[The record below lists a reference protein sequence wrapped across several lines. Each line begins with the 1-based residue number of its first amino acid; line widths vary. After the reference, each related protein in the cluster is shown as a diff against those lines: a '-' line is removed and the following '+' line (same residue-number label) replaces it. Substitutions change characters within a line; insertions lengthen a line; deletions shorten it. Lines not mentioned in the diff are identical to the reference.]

1 MESERQRAL
10 GRGLTEAIGGI
21 RQRGFEGARAAA
33 QGAASGLAGLA
44 QTGQA
49 GLINQIGALGQLGGL
64 GRGIQQAGFD
74 ATFWCRTKSCTRAKT
89 KTTNLT
95 RYVKSTTKNTSLYSV

>member
-1 MESERQRAL
+1 MESERQRSF
-10 GRGLTEAIGGI
+10 GRGLAEAIGGI
-21 RQRGFEGARAAA
+21 RSRGFEGARAAA

-49 GLINQIGALGQLGGL
+49 GLINQIGTLGQLGQL

-74 ATFWCRTKSCTRAKT
+74 ATFDAAQRTALEPRQRLQTLQSMLR
-89 KTTNLT
+89 L
-95 RYVKSTTKNTSLYSV
+95 